1 MSTTITLS
9 DRGVITLPAAL
20 RRAAG
25 LKANDQLVAEATA
38 DGGILLRPAITLPI
52 EAYSDKR
59 IAEFDAAEAELGDF
73 FVGRA
78 ERTASKVS
86 AKARK

>member
-1 MSTTITLS
+1 MSTTITLT

-52 EAYSDKR
+52 EAYSDQR
-59 IAEFDAAEAELGDF
+59 IADFDAAEAELGEF
-73 FVGRA
+73 LVNRA
-78 ERTASKVS
+78 KGSASK
-86 AKARK
+86 APGKTRK